1 MRMLNETDL
10 LSREL
15 HHRIKNNLQLVSSL
29 LTIEL
34 HHLAGNDKNKLL
46 KVKDSLHVIGRLHE
60 KLFESKKW
68 EKIKLSE
75 ILNELKNQ
83 STNLLPNLKINLDF
97 EDKLLDINAGISL
110 GIVINELITNSMK
123 HAFFQIENPEIT
135 IMLKEIEGK
144 LELTYLDNGIGF
156 DTSTKNSSFGSELLS
171 ALLKKIG
178 SNTKITGQNGFNL
191 TSQLTTQFYSNE
203 NYTH

>member
-1 MRMLNETDL
+1 
-10 LSREL
+10 
-15 HHRIKNNLQLVSSL
+15 
-29 LTIEL
+29 
-34 HHLAGNDKNKLL
+34 
-46 KVKDSLHVIGRLHE
+46 
-60 KLFESKKW
+60 
-68 EKIKLSE
+68 
-75 ILNELKNQ
+75 
-83 STNLLPNLKINLDF
+83 LDF

-123 HAFFQIENPEIT
+123 HAFFQIDNPEIT

-156 DTSTKNSSFGSELLS
+156 DVSTENSSFGSELLS

-191 TSQLTTQFYSNE
+191 TSQLTIQFYSNE
-203 NYTH
+203 NYSH